1 VTEIDEHTDHP
12 VEAPEQDSAGAAEN
26 APAEATPP
34 AAAVASEPVKVAD
47 SDTVTVIERDGKTY
61 YIVGTA
67 HISEASVTEVRD
79 LIAEVRPDTVC
90 IELCENR
97 YNALINDAAWKNL
110 DIFKVIKQGKTLFLF
125 ANMILASYQKQMGEQ
140 LGVKPGAEFLAAV
153 KQAEAVGARL
163 ILVDRDVHV
172 TLKRTW
178 ANIRFWSK
186 AKLIGMLLGLAPG
199 DDDSELTS
207 DTIESMKTAANFSA
221 QLAEF
226 SNQFPGIKQPFIDER
241 DQYMISKIEE
251 AEGDKVVAV
260 VGALHVAGMREN
272 FGRTIDRAPLEL
284 LPPPSM
290 ALRMLKWF
298 IPLLILGAFSYGY
311 YKHEG
316 ATLHD
321 MIYAW
326 VLPNSIMAAL
336 LTALARGKLL
346 SIITAGLVSPIT
358 SLNPLLPAGVVVG
371 LLEAWLRKP
380 TVEDCEHLHVDI
392 QTWRGILK
400 NPVTHVLLVAVAS
413 TLGSALGAWIGL
425 SWLIALVT

>member
-1 VTEIDEHTDHP
+1 MTKTDEHTTSPDDASARDP
-12 VEAPEQDSAGAAEN
+12 VPGTESTTPGSPSAAPGSSQVVE
-26 APAEATPP
+26 
-34 AAAVASEPVKVAD
+34 
-47 SDTVTVIERDGKTY
+47 SDTVTVLERDGRTFY
-61 YIVGTA
+61 VVGTA
-67 HISEASVTEVRD
+67 HVSEASVAEVRD
-79 LIAEVRPDTVC
+79 VISRVRPDTVC

-97 YNALINDAAWKNL
+97 YNALISDAAWKNL
-110 DIFKVIKQGKTLFLF
+110 DVFKVIKQGKTLFLF
-125 ANMILASYQKQMGEQ
+125 ANMILASYQKQIGEQ
-140 LGVKPGAEFLAAV
+140 LGVKPGAEFLAAA
-153 KQAEAVGARL
+153 KAAEDVGARL

-186 AKLIGMLLGLAPG
+186 AKLIGMLLGLVPGG
-199 DDDSELTS
+199 DDDSEITT
-207 DTIESMKTAANFSA
+207 DTIESLKTQANFSA
-221 QLAEF
+221 QLAQFADE
-226 SNQFPGIKQPFIDER
+226 FPGIKEPFIDER

-251 AEGDKVVAV
+251 TQGDNVVAV
-260 VGALHVAGMREN
+260 VGALHVPGMRAN
-272 FGRTIDRAPLEL
+272 FGRAIDRAPLER
-284 LPPPSM
+284 LPSPSKV
-290 ALRMLKWF
+290 LRALKWL
-298 IPLLILGAFSYGY
+298 IPLVILSAFAYGY

-316 ATLHD
+316 ATMED

-346 SIITAGLVSPIT
+346 SILAAAAASPIT

-380 TVEDCEHLHVDI
+380 TVEDCENVHLDI
-392 QTWRGILK
+392 QTWKGIVK